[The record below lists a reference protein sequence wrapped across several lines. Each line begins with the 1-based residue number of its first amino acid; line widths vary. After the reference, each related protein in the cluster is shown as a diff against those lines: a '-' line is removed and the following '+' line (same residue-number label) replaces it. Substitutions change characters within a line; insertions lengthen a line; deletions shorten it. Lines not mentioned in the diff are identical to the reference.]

1 MKSASIAAI
10 AALGAASVSAVP
22 SAYAEFKNALH
33 RRADGPTDTQVLQY
47 ALTLENL
54 EKRFYADALSQFDE
68 AAFEA
73 AGYPNW
79 VRGRLSQ
86 IAGHESDHVSL
97 LSTALGN
104 DSVAECTYNFPYTDV
119 KSFVGL
125 ATLLE
130 NVGVSAY
137 AGAAQYITSKDY
149 LTVAAVILSTEARH
163 QAWESSAVGG
173 SNPWGSAYD
182 TPLDLNMVYTLASAF
197 ITSCP
202 DSNAALPVKAYPTL
216 TIGEGYAPGSSASF
230 TFDDSHSATN
240 YVIFYEGL
248 GARAVQLDENDSA
261 TIPSELQGVVY
272 ALVSTSS
279 DPKGVTT
286 DNIVAGPAILNFPF
300 DAWTE
305 NPAFAG

>member
-1 MKSASIAAI
+1 MKSAAI
-10 AALGAASVSAVP
+10 AALAAIGAVSAMP
-22 SAYAEFKNALH
+22 SAYASFKNALT

-54 EKRFYADALSQFDE
+54 EKRLYADALSQFDE

-73 AGYPNW
+73 AGCPNW
-79 VRGRLSQ
+79 VRGRISQ
-86 IAGHESDHVSL
+86 IAGHEADHVSL
-97 LSTALGN
+97 LSGALGN

-119 KSFVGL
+119 KSFLGL
-125 ATLLE
+125 VTLIE

-137 AGAAQYITSKDY
+137 AGAAQYITDKDY

-163 QAWESSAVGG
+163 QAWESSAVGNA
-173 SNPWGSAYD
+173 NPWGSAYD

-216 TIGEGYAPGSSASF
+216 AVGDGYAAGSSAQF
-230 TFDDSHSATN
+230 TFDDDHSATN

-248 GARAVQLDENDSA
+248 GSRAVQLDANDMA

-279 DPKGVTT
+279 DPMGVSA

-300 DAWTE
+300 SAWAE
-305 NPAFAG
+305 NPAFSG

>member
-1 MKSASIAAI
+1 MKSAAI
-10 AALGAASVSAVP
+10 AALAAIGAVSAMP
-22 SAYAEFKNALH
+22 SSYASFKNALT

-54 EKRFYADALSQFDE
+54 EKSFYADALAQFDE

-97 LSTALGN
+97 LSSALGN
-104 DSVAECTYNFPYTDV
+104 DSVAACTYKFPYTDV

-137 AGAAQYITSKDY
+137 AGAAQYISNKDY

-163 QAWESSAVGG
+163 QAWESSAVGNA
-173 SNPWGSAYD
+173 NPWGSAYD
-182 TPLDLNMVYTLASAF
+182 TPLGLNMVYTLASAF
-197 ITSCP
+197 IESCP
-202 DSNAALPVKAYPTL
+202 DSNAALPVKAFPTL
-216 TIGEGYAPGSSASF
+216 TVPATYAPGQNVQF
-230 TFDDSHSATN
+230 IFDDDHSKTN
-240 YVIFYEGL
+240 YVVFYEGL
-248 GARAVQLDENDSA
+248 GSRAIALDQNDSA
-261 TIPSELQGVVY
+261 TLPTDLQGVVY
-272 ALVSTSS
+272 AVISTSS
-279 DPKGVTT
+279 DPKAVSD

-300 DAWTE
+300 DAWTA
-305 NPAFAG
+305 NPAFSG

>member
-1 MKSASIAAI
+1 MKTAAI
-10 AALGAASVSAVP
+10 AALATIGAVTAMPSSYAS
-22 SAYAEFKNALH
+22 FKKALT

-54 EKRFYADALSQFDE
+54 EKTLYADALSQFDD

-73 AGYPNW
+73 AGYPSW
-79 VRGRLSQ
+79 VRGRYEQ

-97 LSTALGN
+97 LSGALGN
-104 DSVAECTYNFPYTDV
+104 ASVAACEYKFPYTDV

-125 ATLLE
+125 ATVIE

-137 AGAAQYITSKDY
+137 AGAAQYITDKTY

-163 QAWESSAVGG
+163 QAWESSAVGHT
-173 SNPWGSAYD
+173 NPWGSAYD
-182 TPLDLNMVYTLASAF
+182 TPLGLNMVYTLASAF

-216 TIGEGYAPGSSASF
+216 TVGEGAPGSTVQF

-240 YVIFYEGL
+240 YAVFYEGL
-248 GARAVQLDENDSA
+248 GATAVALDENDMA
-261 TIPSELQGVVY
+261 TIPEGLQGYYYVVI
-272 ALVSTSS
+272 STSS
-279 DPKGVTT
+279 DPMGVSD
-286 DNIVAGPAILNFPF
+286 DNIVAGPAIGSCPF
-300 DAWTE
+300 GADVA
-305 NPAFAG
+305 NPAFTGM

>member
-1 MKSASIAAI
+1 MKSATAFAAL
-10 AALGAASVSAVP
+10 AALGAVSAMP
-22 SAYAEFKNALH
+22 TTYPLMKKAMA
-33 RRADGPTDTQVLQY
+33 ADAPTTTQVLQY

-54 EKRFYADALSQFDE
+54 EKKFYADALAQFDE

-97 LSTALGN
+97 LSGALGN
-104 DSVAECTYNFPYTDV
+104 DSVAPCEYSFPYTDV
-119 KSFVGL
+119 KSFISL
-125 ATLLE
+125 ATTIE

-137 AGAAQYITSKDY
+137 AGAAQYIDDASY
-149 LTVAAVILSTEARH
+149 LTVAATILSTEARH

-182 TPLDLNMVYTLASAF
+182 TPLSLNMVYTIASAF

-202 DSNAALPVKAYPTL
+202 DSNAALPVKAYPAL
-216 TIGEGYAPGSSASF
+216 TVDNGANAGDDASF
-230 TFDDSHSATN
+230 VFEDSHTATN
-240 YVIFYEGL
+240 YAIFYSGL
-248 GARAVQLDENDSA
+248 GSKSVQLSQDNVA
-261 TIPSELQGVVY
+261 TIPSNLQGYSYVVI
-272 ALVSTSS
+272 STASAAA
-279 DPKGVTT
+279 DVTP

-300 DAWTE
+300 NAWTE
-305 NPAFAG
+305 NPPFQ